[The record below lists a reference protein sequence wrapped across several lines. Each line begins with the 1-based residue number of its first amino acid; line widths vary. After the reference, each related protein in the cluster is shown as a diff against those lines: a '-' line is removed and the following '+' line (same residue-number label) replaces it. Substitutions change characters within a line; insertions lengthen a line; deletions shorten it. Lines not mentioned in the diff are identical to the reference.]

1 MKERDFSIDFL
12 RAIAILLMTITHV
25 NALLYLGKNPILDI
39 FTTAGATLCFSI
51 FLFSSAYVNGLKILK
66 DGSFKLKETLN
77 RVLEIYMVYVILGIL
92 VTFVLEDGITFD
104 RINNIVLLNHIP
116 AFTEFLIAFII
127 FSFVPLLF
135 SKQIKYLM
143 SKPLWLILITVL
155 IYILGS
161 IVYTQISKY
170 TYPDPIRILL
180 ENIFGYKSVHIFPLT
195 YYFPIY
201 SFGIFLSK
209 YKKDSM
215 LVIILIFAITLFG
228 VLLSLKLSSWYRWPP
243 SPLFLLYAFIYIP
256 LIMLIYR
263 RFKNILS
270 KGIFRLFTNMGRYPL
285 DQFFIS
291 TFFVF
296 LAVFVLEPTINPF
309 LSIFV
314 NLGIFCLLLLHP
326 IVFRRKMV

>member
-12 RAIAILLMTITHV
+12 RATAILLMTITHV

-66 DGSFKLKETLN
+66 DGTFKLRDTLN

-135 SKQIKYLM
+135 YKQIKYLM
-143 SKPLWLILITVL
+143 SKPLYLVLITVL
-155 IYILGS
+155 IYIVGS

-170 TYPDPIRILL
+170 TYPNPIRIIL

-195 YYFPIY
+195 YYLPIY
-201 SFGIFLSK
+201 SLGIFLSK
-209 YKKDSM
+209 YNKNSM
-215 LVIILIFAITLFG
+215 LKIILISSITLFS
-228 VLLSLKLSSWYRWPP
+228 VLFALKLSSWYRWPP

-256 LIMLIYR
+256 LMILIFR
-263 RFKNILS
+263 RFKTFLS
-270 KGIFRLFTNMGRYPL
+270 KGIFKLFTNMGRYPL
-285 DQFFIS
+285 EQFFLS
-291 TFFVF
+291 TLFVF
-296 LAVFVLEPTINPF
+296 LAVFLLKPSINPL
-309 LSIFV
+309 LSILV
-314 NLGIFCLLLLHP
+314 NLGIFCLLPLHP
-326 IVFRRKMV
+326 IAFYRKMV

>member
-1 MKERDFSIDFL
+1 MKNRDFSIDFL
-12 RAIAILLMTITHV
+12 RATAILLMTITHV

-51 FLFSSAYVNGLKILK
+51 FLFCSAYVNGLKIQK
-66 DGSFKLKETLN
+66 GSTFSFKDTIN

-92 VTFVLEDGITFD
+92 VTFVLDSNISFCKIT
-104 RINNIVLLNHIP
+104 NIVLLNNIP

-135 SKQIKYLM
+135 SKQIKYLIH
-143 SKPLWLILITVL
+143 KPLYLILITVL

-170 TYPDPIRILL
+170 TYPDSIRILL

-195 YYFPIY
+195 YYLPIY
-201 SFGIFLSK
+201 SLGILLSK
-209 YKKDSM
+209 YNKSSM
-215 LVIILIFAITLFG
+215 LKIVLIGSITLFS
-228 VLLSLKLSSWYRWPP
+228 VLLSFKLSTWYRWPP
-243 SPLFLLYAFIYIP
+243 SVLFLLYGFIYIP

-263 RFKNILS
+263 RFKNFLS
-270 KGIFRLFTNMGRYPL
+270 KGVFKTFTNIGMYPL
-285 DQFFIS
+285 DQFFLS
-291 TFFVF
+291 TLFVF
-296 LAVFVLEPTINPF
+296 LAVALLKPSINPL
-309 LSIFV
+309 LSILV

-326 IVFRRKMV
+326 IVFHRKMV